1 MRRGAVSESGEPN
14 ADRPAR
20 SEPGPQ
26 TGPDPA
32 AGPGGSAGAGT
43 TTAGGPS
50 DSGGMFRQQA
60 LQRLSARDT
69 LENLLTITSARL
81 WIALA
86 ACVVAIAAAVIWS
99 IAGSAPTT
107 VSGVGIILPASG
119 VVEATAVSSGT
130 IKDLPIVTGI
140 QVAEGQNMALLQSP
154 TAGTSEVSAPIS
166 GTIDE
171 IYVTPGTFVGPGTPI
186 AEMLPLGSPMAALMF
201 VGAGAGKA
209 LRVGMRAD
217 ISPSTA
223 PSSQYGT
230 ITGVVSGISPL
241 PITQQRLV
249 ALLGQRPGLINTVS
263 ALGAPLEVTVTL
275 RRNPNTASGY
285 AWTSGTGPGFDVTPG
300 TLLSGSVLVSE
311 QSPASIAFSSQ

>member
-1 MRRGAVSESGEPN
+1 MSESSEASTDG
-14 ADRPAR
+14 PAR
-20 SEPGPQ
+20 SGPGGQ
-26 TGPDPA
+26 TVPDPA
-32 AGPGGSAGAGT
+32 AAPGAPAGSGT
-43 TTAGGPS
+43 TPAGGPS
-50 DSGGMFRQQA
+50 GPGEMFRQEA

-81 WIALA
+81 WIALT

-107 VSGVGIILPASG
+107 VNGIGIILPASG
-119 VVEATAVSSGT
+119 VVQATALSSGT
-130 IKDLPIVTGI
+130 VTSLPIVTGI
-140 QVAEGQNMALLQSP
+140 QVAEGQAMALLKTP
-154 TAGTSEVSAPIS
+154 AAGTSDVDAPIA

-171 IYVTPGTFVGPGTPI
+171 IYVTPGTSVGPGTPI
-186 AEMLPLGSPMAALMF
+186 AEMLPLGSPMSALMF
-201 VGAGAGKA
+201 VGAGEGKA
-209 LRVGMRAD
+209 LQVGMHAD

-230 ITGVVSGISPL
+230 ITGVVTDISPL

-275 RRNPNTASGY
+275 RRNPNTPSGY
-285 AWTSGTGPGFDVTPG
+285 AWTSGTGPGFGVTPG